1 MIADH
6 GDWLEQIGE
15 ADLTGGWAEVRL
27 AAEFQRRADTA
38 GYQVCLT
45 SYDAVL
51 VFVHNR
57 TTGSFE
63 IHTLPVRGLRHRGG
77 GRCGYRVVAP
87 RRSEA
92 SPGAT

>member
-6 GDWLEQIGE
+6 GAWIEQVGE
-15 ADLTGGWAEVRL
+15 VDLTGGWAEVTL

-45 SYDAVL
+45 SYDAML
-51 VFVHNR
+51 VFVQNR
-57 TTGSFE
+57 TSRGFE

-92 SPGAT
+92 SSGAT